1 MPAPG
6 LIPAASQTVETILQ
20 DLGLL
25 GLAVLMF
32 VENVF
37 PPIPSE
43 VVLPLAGYLAAQG
56 DLPVAGV
63 LAAATLGSVIGSV
76 VLYEIARHGGR
87 PLLLRHGRLFRVGP
101 AELDRAEAWFLRR
114 GPVIVLVGRCIPG
127 VRSLVSLPA
136 GLLQMNR
143 LEYLGFT
150 LVGTLVWNVLL
161 IGAGWLLGSQWE
173 KVSDVIGAAS
183 TPILAAVVLGLV
195 VAGALWWRR
204 RAAHAEAS

>member
-32 VENVF
+32 VENIF

-63 LAAATLGSVIGSV
+63 LVAATLGSVIGSV
-76 VLYEIARHGGR
+76 VLYELARHGGR

-101 AELDRAEAWFLRR
+101 AEIDRAEAWFLRR

-150 LVGTLVWNVLL
+150 LIGTLAWNVLL

-173 KVSDVIGAAS
+173 KVSDVVGAAS
-183 TPILAAVVLGLV
+183 TPILAAVVLGLLIT
-195 VAGALWWRR
+195 GAVRWRR